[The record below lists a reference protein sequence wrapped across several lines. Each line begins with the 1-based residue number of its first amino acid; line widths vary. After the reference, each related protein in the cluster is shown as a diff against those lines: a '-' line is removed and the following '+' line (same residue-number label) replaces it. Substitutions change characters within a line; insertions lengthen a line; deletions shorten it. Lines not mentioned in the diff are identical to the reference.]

1 MTGYVY
7 VLMRLPRVDSNRILM
22 SSSANR
28 TALYVA
34 LGATLVIALLVLAV
48 LSLITRP
55 LRRLTAAA
63 DAVSAADI
71 ESAMDAKAMPYEEWN
86 HEMGRL
92 PRAFRSMRLR
102 EQVQRVRRMDATR
115 RQWVASISHDLRSP
129 LTSLMRSTLITQRVC
144 RW

>member
-86 HEMGRL
+86 DEMGRL